1 MKRVSYWDYI
11 AVEPLLA
18 LQGGVEGDEKQV
30 NNDELLFIV
39 VHQIY
44 ELWFKLVLREL
55 TQARDFFKR
64 NPVPDHMLASS
75 VRALR
80 RVSVVL
86 AQAVAHFE
94 LIETLTTRDF
104 LAFRDR
110 LVPASGFQSAQLREI
125 EVLLGLDDRERI
137 GLGTGGSYM
146 DALKDGEKLSPAHAR
161 VAARLADGPSLRE
174 VLDEWLFRTP
184 IDGSTPGVPGD
195 DERVQQFLGRY
206 LASVDA
212 EARRRLEEAAPLQ
225 AHSTDATEKLQ
236 ARYRTEVEQARV
248 FLFAEDD
255 PGLDPDQRRRQSRI
269 RAALVFIESYRDL
282 PLLAWPREVVDTIV
296 ELEQRFL
303 LFRQRHARMVERVI
317 GRRIGTGGSSGV
329 DYLDQTALRYRIF
342 RNFWAVRT
350 LLIREAALPPL
361 DEPDAYSF
369 RFRS

>member
-11 AVEPLLA
+11 AVEPLLK
-18 LQGGVEGDEKQV
+18 LQGGVDGDEATV

-39 VHQIY
+39 VHQVY
-44 ELWFKLVLREL
+44 ELWFKLMLREL
-55 TQARDFFKR
+55 TQARDFFRR
-64 NPVPDHMLASS
+64 NPVPDHLLASS

-80 RVSVVL
+80 RVSAIL
-86 AQAVAHFE
+86 AQAVSHFE

-110 LVPASGFQSAQLREI
+110 LVPASGFQSGQMREI
-125 EVLLGLDDRERI
+125 EVLLGLEEQSRI
-137 GLGTGGSYM
+137 SLGTGGSYL
-146 DALKDGEKLSPAHAR
+146 DALKDQDHPSPAHQR
-161 VAARLADGPSLRE
+161 VTARLAENASLRE

-184 IDGSTPGVPGD
+184 IDGSSPGTDGD
-195 DERVQQFLGRY
+195 RERVQAFLQRY
-206 LASVDA
+206 LDAVDS
-212 EARRRLEEAAPLQ
+212 EARRRLQEAAPLQ
-225 AHSTDATEKLQ
+225 THSDEATGRLQERYRAEIAQ
-236 ARYRTEVEQARV
+236 ARA
-248 FLFAEDD
+248 FLFAEDV
-255 PGLDPDQRRRQSRI
+255 PEEQRARQSRI

-350 LLIREAALPPL
+350 ILLRESVLPPL
-361 DEPDAYSF
+361 DEPETYSF
-369 RFRS
+369 RFRG